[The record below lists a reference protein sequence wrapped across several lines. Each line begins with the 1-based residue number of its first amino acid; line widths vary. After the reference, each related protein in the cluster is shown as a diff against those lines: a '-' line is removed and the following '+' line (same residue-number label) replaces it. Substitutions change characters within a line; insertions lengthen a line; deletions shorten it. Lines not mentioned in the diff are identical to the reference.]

1 VSRPRTQADRDRDEQ
16 HADAHEGERRRT
28 PRNHPA
34 VPDDPESA
42 DTYTER
48 RLVVPASDAKGRSER
63 IWVRLQPSLIR
74 ACQMLVA
81 SKMYPWKT
89 PGDFQRFAIYD
100 TMRRLM
106 RDAPPKVNSILLQ
119 LEAMKDIL
127 QHEEMQAEFV
137 GVFERA
143 TRVIEVYRNAGAN
156 DEARRVIAELRA
168 QINGM
173 PDGYW
178 KTRHRRDLGARFKDL
193 MQGDAGGSFIEL
205 TEPPVDV
212 VEQILHRR
220 PVPDADEDS
229 PHRAPHTGDDDDET
243 SLDEGDLD

>member
-1 VSRPRTQADRDRDEQ
+1 MTRPRTQADRERDAQ
-16 HADAHEGERRRT
+16 HADAHEGDRDRRRAA
-28 PRNHPA
+28 RQHPA

-63 IWVRLQPSLIR
+63 IWVRMQPSLIR

-81 SKMYPWKT
+81 SKLYPWKT

-106 RDAPPKVNSILLQ
+106 RDAPPKVTSILLQ

-143 TRVIEVYRNAGAN
+143 TRVIEVYRNAGAH

-178 KTRHRRDLGARFKDL
+178 RARHRKDLGARFKDL
-193 MQGDAGGSFIEL
+193 MQGEAGGSFIEL
-205 TEPPVDV
+205 TEPPAMSAAA
-212 VEQILHRR
+212 LHDR
-220 PVPDADEDS
+220 DEDS
-229 PHRAPHTGDDDDET
+229 QHRAPHTGDEDDET